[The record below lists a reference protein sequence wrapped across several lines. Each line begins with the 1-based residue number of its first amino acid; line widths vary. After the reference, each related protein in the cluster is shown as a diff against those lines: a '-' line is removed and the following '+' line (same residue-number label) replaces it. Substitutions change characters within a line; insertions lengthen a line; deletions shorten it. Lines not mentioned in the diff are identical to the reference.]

1 MFHVKPNNMIDNLVF
16 EDRDRLGDQLRAVAT
31 HKDTYAGV
39 FTFTV
44 CFYINNVYK
53 KSQVFNARTYSR
65 LNELVREY
73 MFNNLI

>member
-1 MFHVKPNNMIDNLVF
+1 MIDNIEF

-39 FTFTV
+39 FTFIV

-53 KSQVFNARTYSR
+53 NSQVFNVRTYSR

>member
-1 MFHVKPNNMIDNLVF
+1 MIDNIVF

-44 CFYINNVYK
+44 CFYINNVYI